1 MAAPRNP
8 RSIPPLRPSRARAA
22 PQPGKYAVRPRPEA
36 ARPGAGGAPPPR
48 ATHAPAPRVT
58 LEQWR
63 ALVAVVEAGG
73 HAQAAARLH
82 KSQSSVTAAIQKLQ
96 SALGLRAFE
105 VEGRRAVLTPSGRM
119 LFQRARAL
127 LEDAGG
133 LEQAARRASAGWEP
147 EITLAVEV
155 LFPTWLM
162 LRCLARFGAES
173 PHTRIEWLETVI
185 EGTQEALRD
194 GTAQLGITPRIPP
207 SMNGEPLLEVH
218 FVPAAHPDH
227 PLHRLG
233 RELTLRDLRR
243 HRHLVVRDTALRRD
257 KSRVNLD
264 VAQRWTVS
272 AMATSI
278 GAASRG
284 LGFAW
289 FPVDKIRQ
297 ELASGQLKILPL
309 RGGRERRA
317 HLHLVLPDPDAAGP
331 GTLRLAQIIREEVAR
346 DLREHGP
353 AQAAAPPAPTPTH
366 TPMKG

>member
-1 MAAPRNP
+1 MARRLPPSPSPKPGRPPATRPPAPEP
-8 RSIPPLRPSRARAA
+8 TPPM
-22 PQPGKYAVRPRPEA
+22 
-36 ARPGAGGAPPPR
+36 
-48 ATHAPAPRVT
+48 PRVT

-82 KSQSSVTAAIQKLQ
+82 KSQSSITAAIHALQ
-96 SALGLRAFE
+96 ERLGLRAFAI
-105 VEGRRAVLTPSGRM
+105 EGRRAVLTPAGQM
-119 LFQRARAL
+119 LYQRARAL

-147 EITLAVEV
+147 EITIAVEV

-173 PHTRIEWLETVI
+173 PQTRIEWLETVI

-194 GTAQLGITPRIPP
+194 GIAQLGIAPVVPP
-207 SMNGEPLLEVH
+207 SMTGEPLLEVH
-218 FVPAAHPDH
+218 FVPAAHPEH

-257 KSRVNLD
+257 KSRVNID

-289 FPVDKIRQ
+289 FPEDKIRQ
-297 ELASGQLKILPL
+297 ELASGQLKVLPI
-309 RGGRERRA
+309 RGNRERRA

-346 DLREHGP
+346 DLREH
-353 AQAAAPPAPTPTH
+353 AAAPR
-366 TPMKG
+366 

>member
-173 PHTRIEWLETVI
+173 PQTRIEWLETVI
-185 EGTQEALRD
+185 DGTQEALRD
-194 GTAQLGITPRIPP
+194 GVAQLGIAPVVPP
-207 SMNGEPLLEVH
+207 SMTGEPLMTVR
-218 FVPAAHPDH
+218 FVPVAAPGH
-227 PLHRLG
+227 PLHHLG
-233 RELTLRDLRR
+233 REITLRDLRR
-243 HRHLVVRDTALRRD
+243 HRHLVVRDTALRRNRD
-257 KSRVNLD
+257 SNTVD
-264 VAQRWTVS
+264 AAQRWTVS

-289 FPVDKIRQ
+289 FPEDKIRQ
-297 ELASGQLKILPL
+297 ELADGQLKILPL
-309 RGGRERRA
+309 QGGRERSA
-317 HLHLVLPDPDAAGP
+317 PLYLVLPDPDSAGP
-331 GTLRLAQIIREEVAR
+331 GTRRLAAIIREEVAR
-346 DLREHGP
+346 DCRERD
-353 AQAAAPPAPTPTH
+353 AAR
-366 TPMKG
+366 

>member
-1 MAAPRNP
+1 MARTRTIAPRSAARRRRAASAAAPAAAP
-8 RSIPPLRPSRARAA
+8 TARAA
-22 PQPGKYAVRPRPEA
+22 
-36 ARPGAGGAPPPR
+36 
-48 ATHAPAPRVT
+48 HAPAPRVT

-73 HAQAAARLH
+73 HARAAARLH

-96 SALGLRAFE
+96 SSLGLRAFE

-119 LFQRARAL
+119 LYQRARAL

-133 LEQAARRASAGWEP
+133 LEQAARRASAGWEA

-185 EGTQEALRD
+185 EGTQEALRE
-194 GTAQLGITPRIPP
+194 GSAQLGITPAIPP

-233 RELTLRDLRR
+233 RELTLRDLRH

-257 KSRVNLD
+257 KSRVNLE

-278 GAASRG
+278 GAATRG

-297 ELASGQLKILPL
+297 ELENGQLKILPL

-353 AQAAAPPAPTPTH
+353 ALAAAPLPATR
-366 TPMKG
+366 

>member
-1 MAAPRNP
+1 MARRHPPGTPPAPTAADTVDLAGLAGASNA
-8 RSIPPLRPSRARAA
+8 ARAL
-22 PQPGKYAVRPRPEA
+22 P
-36 ARPGAGGAPPPR
+36 
-48 ATHAPAPRVT
+48 APAMPRVT

-73 HAQAAARLH
+73 QAQAAARLH
-82 KSQSSVTAAIQKLQ
+82 KSQSSITAAIHALQ
-96 SALGLRAFE
+96 SRLGLRAFE
-105 VEGRRAVLTPSGRM
+105 IQGRRAVLTPAGEM
-119 LFQRARAL
+119 LYQRARAL

-133 LEQAARRASAGWEP
+133 LEQAARRTSAGWEP
-147 EITLAVEV
+147 EITIAVEV

-173 PHTRIEWLETVI
+173 PQTRIEWLETVI
-185 EGTQEALRD
+185 DGTQEALRD
-194 GTAQLGITPRIPP
+194 GIAQLGIAPVVPP
-207 SMNGEPLLEVH
+207 SMSGEPLMEVH

-233 RELTLRDLRR
+233 RELTMRDLRR

-257 KSRVNLD
+257 KSRVNID

-289 FPVDKIRQ
+289 FPEDKIRQ
-297 ELASGQLKILPL
+297 ELASGQLQVLPI

-331 GTLRLAQIIREEVAR
+331 GTRRLAQIIREEVAR

-353 AQAAAPPAPTPTH
+353 VPPGSPPAGTSA
-366 TPMKG
+366 